1 MSLRARTPLPR
12 RKPPSSE
19 PAGLPARKR
28 PGMIKSDAVRAGIL
42 SLLFLLVLLGIWHI
56 ATLPKEKAAIA
67 SDEYSKLMGKGAVRT
82 SGFPTPVQMGQTA
95 LRHLSDPFYDRGPN
109 DKGIGIQLGYS
120 LARVGLGFA
129 LAALVAIPLGFVI
142 GMSPLIYRA
151 LDPFI
156 QLLKP
161 ISPLAWMPLALYT
174 IKDSSVSGIF
184 VIFICS
190 VWPMLI
196 NTAFGVANVRREW
209 LNVAKTL
216 EVHPVRKAFQLILPA
231 AAPTILTGMRI
242 SMGIAWLVIVAAEM
256 LVGGTGIGYFVWN
269 EWNNLSLTNVIFA
282 IQIIGV
288 VGMLLDL
295 VFGRLQK
302 LVTYVE

>member
-1 MSLRARTPLPR
+1 MNLFKTL
-12 RKPPSSE
+12 
-19 PAGLPARKR
+19 GF
-28 PGMIKSDAVRAGIL
+28 RAGIV
-42 SLLFLLVLLGIWHI
+42 SAVLFVVFI
-56 ATLPKEKAAIA
+56 AAWYAATATPA
-67 SDEYSKLMGKGAVRT
+67 STGGNVSGMTAEQIEYQKMMGKDPGAAKT
-82 SGFPTPVQMGQTA
+82 GGFPTPVQMGQTA
-95 LRHLSDPFYDRGPN
+95 WRHLADPFYDNGPN
-109 DKGIGIQLGYS
+109 DKGIAIQLGHS
-120 LARVGLGFA
+120 LARVGLGFL
-129 LAALVAIPLGFVI
+129 LACLVAIPLGFLI
-142 GMSPLIYRA
+142 GMSPLMRRA

-156 QLLKP
+156 QVLKP

-174 IKDSSVSGIF
+174 IKDSSTSGIF

-196 NTAFGVANVRREW
+196 NTAFGVSAVKREW

-216 EVHPVRKAFQLILPA
+216 EVDPLRKAFLVILPA

-282 IQIIGV
+282 IVVIGV
-288 VGMLLDL
+288 MGMLLDL
-295 VFGRLQK
+295 MFAQMQK
-302 LVTYVE
+302 WVTYAE

>member
-1 MSLRARTPLPR
+1 MNVFKTL
-12 RKPPSSE
+12 
-19 PAGLPARKR
+19 GF
-28 PGMIKSDAVRAGIL
+28 RAGVVSVGL
-42 SLLFLLVLLGIWHI
+42 LLVFIAIWYA
-56 ATLPKEKAAIA
+56 ATA
-67 SDEYSKLMGKGAVRT
+67 STTGSGGTVAGMTAEQIEYQKMMGKDPGNAT
-82 SGFPTPVQMGQTA
+82 SGKASGFPTPMQMGRTFVAQ
-95 LRHLSDPFYDRGPN
+95 LSDPFYDRGPN
-109 DKGIGIQLGYS
+109 DKGIAIQLAHS
-120 LARVGLGFA
+120 LARVGLGFL
-129 LAALVAIPLGFVI
+129 LACIVAIPLGFVI
-142 GMSPLIYRA
+142 GMSPLLRRA

-156 QLLKP
+156 QVLKP

-174 IKDSSVSGIF
+174 IKDSSTSGIF

-196 NTAFGVANVRREW
+196 NTAFGVSAVKREW

-216 EVHPVRKAFQLILPA
+216 EVRPLRKAFLVILPA

-282 IQIIGV
+282 IVLIGMT
-288 VGMLLDL
+288 GMLLDL
-295 VFGRLQK
+295 MFARMQK
-302 LVTYVE
+302 WVTYAE

>member
-1 MSLRARTPLPR
+1 VKSLNFKAALV
-12 RKPPSSE
+12 S
-19 PAGLPARKR
+19 AL
-28 PGMIKSDAVRAGIL
+28 
-42 SLLFLLVLLGIWHI
+42 LLVIFLGIWHL
-56 ATLPKEKAAIA
+56 ATQQAAGGGAAAGMTAEQI
-67 SDEYSKLMGKGAVRT
+67 EYAKMMGKDVGSQKT
-82 SGFPTPVQMGQTA
+82 TGFPTLAQMASTFARQLGN
-95 LRHLSDPFYDRGPN
+95 PFYDNGPN
-109 DKGIGIQLGYS
+109 DKGVAIQLAHS
-120 LARVGLGFA
+120 LGRVGLGFL
-129 LAALVAIPLGFVI
+129 LACLVAVPLGFVV
-142 GMSPLIYRA
+142 GMSPLLQKA
-151 LDPFI
+151 FDPFI
-156 QLLKP
+156 QVLKP

-174 IKDSSVSGIF
+174 IKDSSVSGVF

-196 NTAFGVANVRREW
+196 NTAFGVAGVRRDW
-209 LNVAKTL
+209 LNVARTL
-216 EVHPVRKAFQLILPA
+216 EVKPLRKAFRVILPA

-282 IQIIGV
+282 IVVIGV

-295 VFGRLQK
+295 MFAQLQR

>member
-1 MSLRARTPLPR
+1 MKALNLKAALVS
-12 RKPPSSE
+12 
-19 PAGLPARKR
+19 
-28 PGMIKSDAVRAGIL
+28 V
-42 SLLFLLVLLGIWHI
+42 LVLLAILGIWHL
-56 ATLPKEKAAIA
+56 ATLPAAGTA
-67 SDEYSKLMGKGAVRT
+67 AAAAMTPEQAEYLKMMGKDPGAQKT
-82 SGFPTPVQMGQTA
+82 TGFPT
-95 LRHLSDPFYDRGPN
+95 LSQVAGTFAQQLANPFYDNGPN
-109 DKGIGIQLGYS
+109 DKGVAIQLAHS
-120 LARVGLGFA
+120 LGRVALGFLFA
-129 LAALVAIPLGFVI
+129 CLVAVPLGFVI
-142 GMSPLIYRA
+142 GMSPLLHRA

-156 QLLKP
+156 QVLKP

-174 IKDSSVSGIF
+174 IKDSSVSGVF

-196 NTAFGVANVRREW
+196 NTAFGVASVRREW
-209 LNVAKTL
+209 LNVARTL
-216 EVHPVRKAFQLILPA
+216 EVKPLRRAFRVILPA

-282 IQIIGV
+282 ILVIGV

-295 VFGRLQK
+295 AFGRLQRM
-302 LVTYVE
+302 VTYVE